1 MIIRTSLSLVFS
13 AFILS
18 AQPVTTGAGSVEQE
32 TPITGA
38 ERLKWVTLST
48 VGPPSLI
55 GGVFGA
61 GFGTLINQPSEYG
74 SHWEGFGK
82 RYGMRLTGIATSNL
96 MEAGLGAIW
105 GEDPRYP
112 RLAEGPFGRR
122 LHHALKMTFVAPNQN
137 GGMRPAY
144 ARYMAIAGNNF
155 LSNTW
160 RADSE
165 ATTGDAS
172 LRIAIGFFGRMGS
185 NLFAEFWPDVGQ
197 RVFHK
202 KNNSKP

>member
-1 MIIRTSLSLVFS
+1 
-13 AFILS
+13 
-18 AQPVTTGAGSVEQE
+18 
-32 TPITGA
+32 
-38 ERLKWVTLST
+38 
-48 VGPPSLI
+48 
-55 GGVFGA
+55 
-61 GFGTLINQPSEYG
+61 
-74 SHWEGFGK
+74 
-82 RYGMRLTGIATSNL
+82 
-96 MEAGLGAIW
+96 
-105 GEDPRYP
+105 
-112 RLAEGPFGRR
+112 
-122 LHHALKMTFVAPNQN
+122 MTFVAPNQN